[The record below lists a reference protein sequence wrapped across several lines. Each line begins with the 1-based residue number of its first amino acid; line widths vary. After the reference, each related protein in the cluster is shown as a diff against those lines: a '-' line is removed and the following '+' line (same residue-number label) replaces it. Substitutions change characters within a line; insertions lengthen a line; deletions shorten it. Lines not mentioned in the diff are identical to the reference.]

1 MTDAINHAVIS
12 QVMRHLRTGNIRRCL
27 DLGFKH
33 EELSMLSQMS
43 VENTTHLLNMT
54 VPFITVNIDHDMLAR
69 SFERVLAEGERQS
82 LIQRS
87 IAHGASIHM
96 MTTYFGVSSEEV
108 STRRRIMGVN
118 IRAGRIPMPS
128 AEESANAWYR
138 WIDLSR
144 ASGVEPSR
152 FDSLAALDVM
162 LLLAEETTL
171 SLAVIWEL
179 LRSWYPESNKAR
191 KRKAR
196 SSRSA

>member
-1 MTDAINHAVIS
+1 MSDAINHAVIS
-12 QVMRHLRTGNIRRCL
+12 QVMKHLRTGNIRRCL

-33 EELSMLSQMS
+33 EELSLLSQMS

-69 SFERVLAEGERQS
+69 SFERVQAEGERQT

-108 STRRRIMGVN
+108 STRRRIMGVT
-118 IRAGRIPMPS
+118 IKAGRIPMPS
-128 AEESANAWYR
+128 AEDSASAWYR
-138 WIDLSR
+138 WVDLAGSC
-144 ASGVEPSR
+144 GIEPSH

-162 LLLAEETTL
+162 LLLAEETTM

-179 LRSWYPESNKAR
+179 LRSWYPQANKTR
-191 KRKAR
+191 QRKAR
-196 SSRSA
+196 ASRST

>member
-1 MTDAINHAVIS
+1 MSDAINHAVIS
-12 QVMRHLRTGNIRRCL
+12 HVMQHLRTGNIRRCL

-33 EELSMLSQMS
+33 EELSILSQMS
-43 VENTTHLLNMT
+43 VENTMHLLNMT

-69 SFERVLAEGERQS
+69 SFERVLAESERQS

-108 STRRRIMGVN
+108 STRRRIMG
-118 IRAGRIPMPS
+118 ITIKAGRIAMPS
-128 AEESANAWYR
+128 AEESADGWYR
-138 WIDLSR
+138 WIDLARS
-144 ASGVEPSR
+144 SGIEPSH

-162 LLLAEETTL
+162 LLLAEETTF

-179 LRSWYPESNKAR
+179 LRSWYPDTNKTR
-191 KRKAR
+191 QSKTRM
-196 SSRSA
+196 SRRA

>member
-1 MTDAINHAVIS
+1 MSDAINHAVIS
-12 QVMRHLRTGNIRRCL
+12 QVMKHLRTGNIRRCL

-33 EELSMLSQMS
+33 EELSLLSQMS

-69 SFERVLAEGERQS
+69 SFERVQAEGERQT

-108 STRRRIMGVN
+108 STRRRIMGVT
-118 IRAGRIPMPS
+118 IKAGRIPMPS
-128 AEESANAWYR
+128 AEDSASAWYR
-138 WIDLSR
+138 WVDLAGS
-144 ASGVEPSR
+144 SGIEPSH

-162 LLLAEETTL
+162 LLLAEETNM

-179 LRSWYPESNKAR
+179 LRSWYPQANKNR
-191 KRKAR
+191 QRKAR
-196 SSRSA
+196 ASRST

>member
-1 MTDAINHAVIS
+1 MSDAINHAVIS

-43 VENTTHLLNMT
+43 LENTTHLLNMT

-108 STRRRIMGVN
+108 STRRRIMGVT
-118 IRAGRIPMPS
+118 IKAGRIPMPS
-128 AEESANAWYR
+128 EEESASAWYR
-138 WIDLSR
+138 WIDLARS
-144 ASGVEPSR
+144 SGVEPSQ

-162 LLLAEETTL
+162 LLLAEETTF

-179 LRSWYPESNKAR
+179 LRSWYPQPNTGRQR
-191 KRKAR
+191 KTRA
-196 SSRSA
+196 SRST